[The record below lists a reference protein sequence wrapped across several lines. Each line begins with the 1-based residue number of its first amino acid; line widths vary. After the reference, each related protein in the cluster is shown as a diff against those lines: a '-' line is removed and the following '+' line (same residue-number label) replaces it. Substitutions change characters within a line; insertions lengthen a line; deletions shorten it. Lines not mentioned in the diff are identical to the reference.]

1 MSEPVPA
8 GAELRIRALFDD
20 EGGRAF
26 DERRGRLDSD
36 DPSRWEGVAFPVE
49 FALELA
55 AVCNLACVMC
65 PVPTTSRKA
74 RLMDET
80 LFRKVVD
87 EVASEK
93 GYVLFPQG
101 FGESMLHP
109 KWADLLGHARAK
121 GVRPIVV
128 LTNGTLL
135 NEKNVA
141 RLLSLDVDAV
151 VVSIDGVAPETY
163 AKVRVGGDL
172 HAVEANVRRFLA
184 ARGPAPRPRLVLRI
198 IRMKETAAEI
208 AAFFER
214 WRPLLG
220 PADEIAINEFNDWA
234 GKVEDRSEA
243 PRPEPAAA
251 GPARPPCRVEP
262 LRSRRRES
270 LRVLPRQRGR
280 ARRRRRRE
288 RRHDSRHLGG
298 RRPRPPPADPP
309 RGALRGAPHLPRLPQ
324 PGLTGRRGRP

>member
-1 MSEPVPA
+1 MSDPVPA

-151 VVSIDGVAPETY
+151 VVSIDGVDPETY

-243 PRPEPAAA
+243 PRPDPAAA
-251 GPARPPCRVEP
+251 GSARPPCRMLWSNLSVHADGKV
-262 LRSRRRES
+262 S
-270 LRVLPRQRGR
+270 
-280 ARRRRRRE
+280 ACC
-288 RRHDSRHLGG
+288 HDSEDELIVGDVASGDTIRGIWEGDALARLRRIHREG
-298 RRPRPPPADPP
+298 RFEE
-309 RGALRGAPHLPRLPQ
+309 LPICHACRNQ
-324 PGLTGRRGRP
+324 A